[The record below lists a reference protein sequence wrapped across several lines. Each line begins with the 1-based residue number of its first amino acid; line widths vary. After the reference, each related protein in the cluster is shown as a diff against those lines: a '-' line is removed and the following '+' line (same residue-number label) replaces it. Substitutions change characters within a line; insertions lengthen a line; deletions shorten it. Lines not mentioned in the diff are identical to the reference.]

1 MGRVIVEEM
10 YIFAKN
16 LFNNLLKNS
25 DKYGGRTCLITGE
38 QGSGKTTM
46 LRRLAEAYL
55 SQGTVVIWRG
65 RPVEQIHWIPNW
77 KERCVFFHHANDEF
91 KAYDVRGTV
100 SINITD
106 DLEIKEYTGAYD
118 LYTKVVEDKIN
129 VVYEPTTFY
138 FSEGIGLIDVVY
150 KSVSKKAANKLLER
164 PQEGNLFW
172 FELIYV
178 LIHRHD
184 TRWFALLLDEADDI
198 FPESPQG
205 IRWRFQEWAKNVMR
219 DLRKTRTNFV
229 ICTHAINDL
238 DYRIRSKIQF
248 WIYMKNSKVPRTSI
262 VKPYIPSYLKRGQFI
277 IENGLFGVGV
287 VEPYEPP
294 KMGDFKIVLTP
305 KTAKKEGRENVD
317 ETEE

>member
-1 MGRVIVEEM
+1 MGKVIVEEM
-10 YIFAKN
+10 YVFAKQ
-16 LFNNLLKNS
+16 LFNTLLKNS
-25 DKYGGRTCLITGE
+25 DKYGGRICLITGE

-65 RPVEQIHWIPNW
+65 RPVEQIHWVPNW
-77 KERCVFFHHANDEF
+77 KERCVFFHHSDDEF
-91 KAYDVRGTV
+91 TAYDVRGTV

-106 DLEIKEYTGAYD
+106 ELDVKEYTDARD
-118 LYTKVVEDKIN
+118 LYKKLEDGKIN
-129 VVYEPTTFY
+129 VVYEPTTFK
-138 FSEGIGLIDVVY
+138 FSKGVGLVDVVY
-150 KSVSKKAANKLLER
+150 KSVSKKAAKKLLKQ

-172 FELIYV
+172 FEVIYV

-184 TRWFALLLDEADDI
+184 TKWFALLLDEADDI

-238 DYRIRSKIQF
+238 DFRIRSKIQF
-248 WIYMKNSKVPRTSI
+248 WIYMKNAKVPRSSI
-262 VKPYIPSYLKRGQFI
+262 VKPYVTSYLKRGQFI

-287 VEPYEPP
+287 VEPYEQP

-305 KTAKKEGRENVD
+305 KEVEDD
-317 ETEE
+317 EDEE